1 MLCNVMSY
9 HTDIIY
15 QANYKQIASKYGAHE
30 FFRTSETKFEEPEY
44 QTV

>member
-1 MLCNVMSY
+1 MNVHY
-9 HTDIIY
+9 KFIHTDIRI
-15 QANYKQIASKYGAHE
+15 KIASINCNYGAHE